1 VASIDEVRAGISLAN
16 DKANESLG
24 SLQQAHAALEEAQ
37 GALLHATDGS
47 GQADVSEATGLLAQA
62 VGNITEVLQQVSAAI
77 QASDDIAAR
86 L

>member
-62 VGNITEVLQQVSAAI
+62 VSNISDVLQQVNAAI
-77 QASDDIAAR
+77 QASDDISAR